1 MTDILS
7 AVSQEY
13 MIPSDVL
20 LAREM
25 RTLPVTHAR
34 HVAQYLACTMTFMSK
49 GQIAGCFKQ
58 RDHSA
63 VFYSLNKISKLMLTD
78 ESARARILRV
88 KTTLTK

>member
-1 MTDILS
+1 
-7 AVSQEY
+7 

-20 LAREM
+20 LARNM

-34 HVAQYLACTMTFMSK
+34 HVAQYLACTLTFLSK
-49 GQIAGCFKQ
+49 GQIATEFSQ

-78 ESARARILRV
+78 EAARARILRL
-88 KTTLTK
+88 KSTLTK